1 MTFFINL
8 KIAYKLAVGFGFCL
22 FLSAVLTV
30 VAVKQMANQE
40 RIASLI
46 VSDSVV
52 GLQQLSIVAGETRQ
66 VRILQYRHLL
76 TKEDAGKRDV
86 EASISASVEKA
97 SSAIKGYVDT
107 TIDPLDRRNAEDLQK
122 SWDAYLG
129 YQDRFLADSRQRRTD
144 SAVQLMNG
152 EMKQSFLSMV
162 AVSDAMVVW
171 NKKHGADYASAS
183 ADAYR
188 SGAALMGGMLLLSL
202 ALGIAFALAI
212 TRQVTGPLHLVSVGY
227 DSMRNGC
234 IANLNKAI
242 GALAC
247 GDLTVRVEPKT
258 KPIEVKS
265 RDEIGKITETFNQM
279 VGAVEETI
287 VSFNQSQESLTRVV
301 EQLQSAAGQVAQTST
316 TVVNAAQQVGSGS
329 EEISATMG
337 EVSSASEQSAR
348 GASEVAQ
355 GAASQAVSLAS
366 SRERIKNLTGS
377 IDSVVHSAG
386 EASGA
391 ASDAAGAAER
401 GASTVARSIQ
411 SIRSIEQTIDASA
424 ETMGM
429 LSESAR
435 TIGSIVETINQIAEQ
450 TNLLALNAAIEA
462 ARAGESGRGFAVVA
476 EEVRKLAERSAVATR
491 EITSMIATVQE
502 RTQAATAAT
511 AKGRQEAATGVG
523 LAGEVETALAEIARH
538 AASVAERIAGI
549 DEATRQMSAESNRIS
564 AEIDGVAAVV
574 EQSSAA
580 AEEMSAS
587 AEQVSASIQSVSA
600 MSGQQ
605 AHAAE
610 SLLQSSSDLSN
621 VAETLSETVRGFKI
635 GEGAPVKLTL
645 RKVA

>member
-1 MTFFINL
+1 MFTNL
-8 KIAYKLAVGFGFCL
+8 KIAYKLAIGFGFCL
-22 FLSAVLTV
+22 LLSAALTG
-30 VAVKQMANQE
+30 VAIRQMANE
-40 RIASLI
+40 NHITDLF
-46 VSDSVV
+46 VTDTVPD
-52 GLQQLSIVAGETRQ
+52 LQDMKTIEGESKQL
-66 VRILQYRHLL
+66 RILQYRHLL
-76 TKEDAGKRDV
+76 TKDSAGKGEV
-86 EASISASVEKA
+86 EASMTASIDKTTKAVQHNVDSAVA
-97 SSAIKGYVDT
+97 PQDIQNT
-107 TIDPLDRRNAEDLQK
+107 HILQQK
-122 SWDAYLG
+122 WNEYLG
-129 YQDRFLADSRQRRTD
+129 YQEKFLAASHKND
-144 SAVQLMNG
+144 
-152 EMKQSFLSMV
+152 V
-162 AVSDAMVVW
+162 AAGS
-171 NKKHGADYASAS
+171 
-183 ADAYR
+183 
-188 SGAALMGGMLLLSL
+188 LLLNGDMLHTFLDISAKISDMSAWIVQNSDNNAKRSEAAYHDGVLLLTGLLAASL
-202 ALGIAFALAI
+202 ILGCAFALII
-212 TRQVTGPLHLVSVGY
+212 TRQITQPLRLVSEGY
-227 DSMRNGC
+227 NSIRTIC
-234 IANLNKAI
+234 VANLNKAI
-242 GALAC
+242 TALER
-247 GDLTVRVEPKT
+247 GDLTVHVVPQT

-265 RDEIGKITETFNQM
+265 RDEIGQVTVTFNEM
-279 VGAVEETI
+279 LNTMKETI
-287 VSFNQSQESLTRVV
+287 LSFTRSQASLTGVV
-301 EQLQSAAGQVAQTST
+301 GQLQLAAAQVTQSSAS
-316 TVVNAAQQVGSGS
+316 VVSVAQQVGSGS

-355 GAASQAVSLAS
+355 GAASQAVALAS
-366 SRERIKNLTGS
+366 SRERLKNLTGS

-538 AASVAERIAGI
+538 AASVAARIAGI

-580 AEEMSAS
+580 AEQMSAS

-605 AHAAE
+605 AQSAA
-610 SLLQSSSDLSN
+610 SLLQSSSDLSD
-621 VAETLSETVRGFKI
+621 VAETLSETVRGFKV
-635 GEGAPVKLTL
+635 EESGATKLTL
-645 RKVA
+645 LKAA